1 MQAQAP
7 RQLNYEDILPVAI
20 ESSSQRREFYPE
32 GGSTY
37 GPNGGTNPNVVR
49 IPINAD
55 AMLDA
60 QGSYLQ
66 FELKNASGAHTIGL
80 EFPQS
85 IIKRLRILSGSGT
98 VLEDIGNYNRLYAG
112 ILYPTQAS
120 PGFIM
125 ESGITAGQNTGD
137 AVASDT
143 RNTND
148 QIAHSTARTMCVH
161 LCSAL
166 MNSEKYVPL
175 VMMNAG
181 LILELELD
189 VANSA
194 GVCSDVAG
202 CEWTASN
209 FRYIAHLINLQRDFY
224 EKLRIVMEG
233 SGGVLQLAGTT
244 YKHFS
249 GNWAA
254 HDVSNSINIPAR
266 VKSIKSIVWK
276 NTIEADVSS
285 HAKFGISDGVTH
297 GLTEYQFRIGSVSYP
312 PQSVKFSATNKGEAY
327 CELRKAFGTLGDY
340 SHGGPLI
347 NKDSYGASAIAG
359 SGSNEQATLSPFALD
374 LESFPRTSLESG
386 VSTADRA
393 LPITLDLTAAA
404 TDVATTVDVWCMCD
418 AIFYVNLDGSCSV
431 SV

>member
-7 RQLNYEDILPVAI
+7 RQLNYEDVLPVAI

-66 FELKNASGAHTIGL
+66 FVLENTSALNTIGL
-80 EFPQS
+80 DFPQS

-98 VLEDIGNYNRLYAG
+98 VLEDIGNYNRLYGG

-120 PGFIM
+120 AGFIM
-125 ESGITAGQNTGD
+125 ENSITAGQDT
-137 AVASDT
+137 ASDR
-143 RNTND
+143 RNANTQMGAN
-148 QIAHSTARTMCVH
+148 ASKTMCVH

-166 MNSEKYVPL
+166 LNSEKYLPL

-189 VANSA
+189 VPNSA
-194 GVCSDVAG
+194 GVCSAVAG
-202 CEWTASN
+202 CQWTVSN
-209 FRYIAHLINLQRDFY
+209 FRYVAHLINLQRDFY
-224 EKLRIVMEG
+224 EKLRLVMEG

-249 GNWAA
+249 GNWSANTE
-254 HDVSNSINIPAR
+254 SNSINIPAR

-276 NTIEADVSS
+276 NTIEVDVAS
-285 HAKFGISDGVTH
+285 HDKFGVSDGVTH

-312 PQSVKFSATNKGEAY
+312 PQSIKFSATNKGEAY

-340 SHGGPLI
+340 SHGGALL
-347 NKDSYGASAIAG
+347 NKDSYGNSPATG
-359 SGSNEQATLSPFALD
+359 SIHDGVVCLSPFAID

-386 VSTADRA
+386 VSTSDRA
-393 LPITLDLTAAA
+393 LPITLDLKATAAA
-404 TDVATTVDVWCMCD
+404 IATTVDVWCMCD